1 MISRN
6 KILFISSLSLIF
18 ISTQAAYGGQRNGHC
33 RFIVFGGMKLG
44 MSDSGDFERAVDK
57 MKEFRPDFVLFL
69 GDMISATADEE
80 PEHLWKKFYRIGRKL
95 SAPKY
100 TVYGYSFPRN
110 VPPDKQRI
118 LDLETSYL
126 KRNRKK
132 SYAFVHKNNL
142 FICLDTYSQD
152 PASGGGR
159 IDFPKNTLS
168 GRDGYQHTFLFLSR
182 PAGMKQEA
190 SWPDTIHPRL
200 AKKVDSVFELS
211 SSFPEVRNIDGIPHI
226 TSSFCP
232 LNQPADPGNFFHF
245 LLVDIDGPSIEVK
258 IVPIDPIPLPLNNGF
273 NEREP
278 RTFYKNDFYNA
289 RYLLTTPIREQ
300 LLLPKQ
306 VIETMKIKPGMLIA
320 DIGAG
325 KGFFTFRLARALH
338 NTGMVFATEVYPDL
352 LEYISRKAKAQN
364 LENITPVFVS
374 RDRYDEFYKKHEF
387 DIILLCE
394 VFNDL
399 PENEDYFEKLALSLK
414 KETGRLYIINFKNIA
429 PFHKV
434 DFGDFTGVITFLKDA
449 GKDHPVFIR
458 LHPRVQEYIAGDGTF
473 PVPPGIE
480 ELLFE
485 DCNRML
491 LDKNLF
497 KELLNHYSRKWNILR
512 PMAMAY
518 LCRPPDRGLVR
529 WLVLRIETCKDSPG
543 GFTEV
548 EKRELHTLNKAVI
561 SRLLGLDKV
570 SFFKGE
576 GIGVIFKDKKPVI
589 EKFNRSGFT
598 FVREHDFL
606 SQYYFLE
613 FKK

>member
-1 MISRN
+1 MILRN
-6 KILFISSLSLIF
+6 KILLISSLFLLF
-18 ISTQAAYGGQRNGHC
+18 ISTQAAYGKQRNGHC

-44 MSDSGDFERAVDK
+44 MSDSGDFKRAVDK
-57 MKEFRPDFVLFL
+57 MKEFHPDFVLFL
-69 GDMISATADEE
+69 GDMISATADED
-80 PEHLWKKFYRIGRKL
+80 PEHLWREFDRIGRRL

-110 VPPDKQRI
+110 IPPDKQRI

-142 FICLDTYSQD
+142 FICLDTYSQY
-152 PASGGGR
+152 PASGG
-159 IDFPKNTLS
+159 D
-168 GRDGYQHTFLFLSR
+168 DYQHTFVFLSR
-182 PAGMKQEA
+182 PAGMKQETF
-190 SWPDTIHPRL
+190 WQDTIHPRL
-200 AKKVDSVFELS
+200 AKKVDCVFELS
-211 SSFPEVRNIDGIPHI
+211 SSFPEVKNIGGVPHI

-232 LNQPADPGNFFHF
+232 LNQPADPGNLFHF
-245 LLVDIDGPSIEVK
+245 LLVDINGPSIEVK
-258 IVPIDPIPLPLNNGF
+258 IVPIDPIPLPLDNGF

-300 LLLPKQ
+300 LLLPQQ
-306 VIETMKIKPGMLIA
+306 VIETMEIKPGMRIA

-338 NTGMVFATEVYPDL
+338 NTGMVFATEVHPDL
-352 LEYISRKAKAQN
+352 LEYISRRAKTQN
-364 LENITPVFVS
+364 LDNITAVLVG

-399 PENEDYFEKLALSLK
+399 PENGDYFEKLALSLK

-449 GKDHPVFIR
+449 GEDHPVFIR
-458 LHPRVQEYIAGDGTF
+458 LHPRVREYIVGDGTF
-473 PVPPGIE
+473 PAPPGIE

-491 LDKNLF
+491 LDKDLF
-497 KELLNHYSRKWNILR
+497 KELLNHYSRKWDILR

-529 WLVLRIETCKDSPG
+529 WLALRMETCKDSPG
-543 GFTEV
+543 GFTETQ
-548 EKRELHTLNKAVI
+548 KRELHTLNKAVL

-576 GIGVIFKDKKPVI
+576 GIGVIFKDKQAVI
-589 EKFNRSGFT
+589 EELSRSGFT

>member
-6 KILFISSLSLIF
+6 KILFISSLFLIS

-44 MSDSGDFERAVDK
+44 MSDSGDFKRAVDK
-57 MKEFRPDFVLFL
+57 MREFRPDFVLFL

-80 PEHLWKKFYRIGRKL
+80 PEHLWREFDRIGRRL

-100 TVYGYSFPRN
+100 TMYGYSFPRN
-110 VPPDKQRI
+110 VLPDKQRI
-118 LDLETSYL
+118 SDLETSYL
-126 KRNRKK
+126 KRNREK
-132 SYAFVHKNNL
+132 SSAFVHKNNL
-142 FICLDTYSQD
+142 FICLDTYSED
-152 PASGGGR
+152 HASGGGR
-159 IDFPKNTLS
+159 IDFLKNTLS

-182 PAGMKQEA
+182 PAGMGQEA
-190 SWPDTIHPRL
+190 PGPDTVPPQL
-200 AKKVDSVFELS
+200 AQKADCVFGLS
-211 SSFPEVRNIDGIPHI
+211 SSSPEVRNIDGVPYI
-226 TSSFCP
+226 TSAFCP

-245 LLVDIDGPSIEVK
+245 LLVDIDGPDIEVK
-258 IVPIDPIPLPLNNGF
+258 LVPIDPIPLPLNSGF
-273 NEREP
+273 NETEP

-300 LLLPKQ
+300 LLLPEQ
-306 VIETMKIKPGMLIA
+306 VIETMKIKPGMRIA

-338 NTGMVFATEVYPDL
+338 NTGMVFATEVQPDL
-352 LEYISRKAKAQN
+352 LEYISGKAKAEN
-364 LENITPVFVS
+364 LGNITAVLVG
-374 RDRYDEFYKKHEF
+374 RDRYDEFYRKHEF

-399 PENEDYFEKLALSLK
+399 PENGDYFEKLALSLK
-414 KETGRLYIINFKNIA
+414 KGTGRLYIINFKNTS

-458 LHPRVQEYIAGDGTF
+458 LHPRVREYISGAGAF
-473 PVPPGIE
+473 PVPPDIE

-491 LDKNLF
+491 LDKDLF
-497 KELLNHYSRKWNILR
+497 KELLNHYSRRWNILR

-529 WLVLRIETCKDSPG
+529 WLALRMETRKDSPG
-543 GFTEV
+543 GFTET
-548 EKRELHTLNKAVI
+548 ERTELHTLNKTVL

-576 GIGVIFKDKKPVI
+576 GIGVIFKDRKAVI
-589 EKFNRSGFT
+589 EKFGRSGFT
-598 FVREHDFL
+598 FVREHDLL

-613 FKK
+613 FKR